1 MQQKHDDVLQK
12 LVDAQKEVELK
23 NTAMIV
29 MEQKF
34 ENEQSKVELLKETLS
49 MVYKRVSWCLVHL
62 FWID

>member
-49 MVYKRVSWCLVHL
+49 MVYKRVS
-62 FWID
+62 

>member
-1 MQQKHDDVLQK
+1 MQQKHDE
-12 LVDAQKEVELK
+12 EVELK

-49 MVYKRVSWCLVHL
+49 MVYKRVSWVLVHL

>member
-49 MVYKRVSWCLVHL
+49 MVYKRVSWVLVHL